1 MWTTEPFRKNNHSR
15 TNVQESLNPSVSFLF
30 FVKNLIWFNLIFTFQ
45 NINQP
50 SGSVQ
55 KFGNM
60 KNTPSPSMLIGHE
73 GKYTPSS
80 SVPDLAQK

>member
-1 MWTTEPFRKNNHSR
+1 M
-15 TNVQESLNPSVSFLF
+15 
-30 FVKNLIWFNLIFTFQ
+30 
-45 NINQP
+45 NQP

-55 KFGNM
+55 KFGNV

-80 SVPDLAQK
+80 SVPDLAQKYV